1 MLVHSQRAVDAVN
14 TAERRAS
21 KWTTEGEGETE
32 KPAQSSGTSGC
43 GEAVGS
49 ILRRRRALTARVC

>member
-21 KWTTEGEGETE
+21 KWTTEGEGEIVE
-32 KPAQSSGTSGC
+32 RARLGDGRRGC
-43 GEAVGS
+43 
-49 ILRRRRALTARVC
+49 

>member
-21 KWTTEGEGETE
+21 KWTTEGEGEIGE
-32 KPAQSSGTSGC
+32 RVRGFGNERACSAGLRILSAQ
-43 GEAVGS
+43 
-49 ILRRRRALTARVC
+49 